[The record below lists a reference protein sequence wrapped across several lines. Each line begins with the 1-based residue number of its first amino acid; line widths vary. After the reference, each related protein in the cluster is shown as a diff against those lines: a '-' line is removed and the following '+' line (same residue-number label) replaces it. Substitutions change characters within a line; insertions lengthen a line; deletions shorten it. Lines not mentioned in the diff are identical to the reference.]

1 MRRILW
7 TVLAPLC
14 YFTTL
19 TFLHPSPLLFPFF
32 RDEKGNL
39 PCEDLRGHMVGK
51 PVHKGSESPNSFL
64 DQEYR
69 KRFNIVEEDTVLY
82 CYEYEKGRSSSQG
95 RRESTPTYGKSSFL
109 MLTGEYMSCMRTYI
123 SFPRLLGFKNYLIYL
138 IAFLNLYN

>member
-1 MRRILW
+1 M
-7 TVLAPLC
+7 
-14 YFTTL
+14 TL
-19 TFLHPSPLLFPFF
+19 MLHPSSLPSLCF

-95 RRESTPTYGKSSFL
+95 RRESTPTYGKSSFFSDL
-109 MLTGEYMSCMRTYI
+109 YKDTYL
-123 SFPRLLGFKNYLIYL
+123 P
-138 IAFLNLYN
+138 

>member
-1 MRRILW
+1 
-7 TVLAPLC
+7 
-14 YFTTL
+14 
-19 TFLHPSPLLFPFF
+19 
-32 RDEKGNL
+32 
-39 PCEDLRGHMVGK
+39 MVGK

-109 MLTGEYMSCMRTYI
+109 MLTEYMSCMRTSI

-138 IAFLNLYN
+138 IAFESL

>member
-1 MRRILW
+1 MNSL
-7 TVLAPLC
+7 
-14 YFTTL
+14 
-19 TFLHPSPLLFPFF
+19 F

-95 RRESTPTYGKSSFL
+95 RRESTPTYGKSLF
-109 MLTGEYMSCMRTYI
+109 
-123 SFPRLLGFKNYLIYL
+123 
-138 IAFLNLYN
+138 

>member
-1 MRRILW
+1 MYEKDIINCFRPSL
-7 TVLAPLC
+7 PF
-14 YFTTL
+14 YHPN
-19 TFLHPSPLLFPFF
+19 TFLYPSPLLFF

-109 MLTGEYMSCMRTYI
+109 TLTGEHVSHE
-123 SFPRLLGFKNYLIYL
+123 
-138 IAFLNLYN
+138 NLYFFS